1 VSWPLLD
8 TALMWIGIVAQAG
21 LAALLIRT
29 RVYKRLPLFC
39 IYVLW
44 GMISDSLGILVSTR
58 FAGIYP
64 RYFVYQMALD
74 CILQF
79 SVLVELAWSVL
90 KPLQSSLPRWTVPA
104 IAGLILIAGLAVWP
118 ISGSTVM
125 HGLPP
130 EWHLFLR
137 LRQTSSMLQILF
149 FVLLAAGSH
158 LFSISWRDREMQVA
172 TGLGFYSL
180 VNLAVSLIHA
190 QLPQQIAYTYYH
202 KVDEILPVCY
212 FCALMY
218 WAVNFAQKEAIRQEF
233 TPQMRNFLLTV
244 SGAAH
249 AGRIAL
255 DSNTLR
261 GNRRG

>member
-1 VSWPLLD
+1 VSWLWID
-8 TALMWIGIVAQAG
+8 TALILIGIVAQAG
-21 LAALLIRT
+21 LAVLLVRR

-44 GMISDSLGILVSTR
+44 GVISDSLGLLISTR
-58 FAGIYP
+58 FASIYP
-64 RYFVYQMALD
+64 RYFIYQMALD

-104 IAGLILIAGLAVWP
+104 IAGLVLIAGLAVWP
-118 ISGSTVM
+118 ISGSTLM

-137 LRQTSSMLQILF
+137 LRQSSSMLQILF

-158 LFSISWRDREMQVA
+158 LFSISWRDRELQVA

-180 VNLAVSLIHA
+180 VNLAVSLVHA
-190 QLPQQIAYTYYH
+190 QMPKIAHYH
-202 KVDEILPVCY
+202 MVDEILTVCY

-218 WAVNFAQKEAIRQEF
+218 WAVCFTQQEEARKEF
-233 TPQMRNFLLTV
+233 TPQMRSFLLTV

-255 DSNTLR
+255 DSNSLR
-261 GNRRG
+261 GNRRS